1 MTASEFKTRWE
12 RELGKY
18 LQERDPSHANGKY
31 RGACHQYII
40 DCDEQD
46 KLSLIVQDNIL
57 DDVLGMRQDFKD
69 LIGKPHKAAHF
80 LNSSQIVCY
89 NFFRRMMGNGVYN
102 DTKLRCYGHPTAEML
117 SFVKQKIGAEISSSA
132 KCVFEYEDKN
142 IREEF
147 RRLVEN
153 GKGEKSNYDFY
164 IEDGDIRIFFEIKYT
179 ETSFGNWSRSQ
190 KTDEQIKNHCTYC
203 KDGYVPRIQKNIF
216 FTPEGKRMVADLKRD
231 EFAKSDLFFNKQY
244 QLYRNAMRA
253 DSTSYSVF
261 IFPEA
266 NPNPQEEFD
275 SFSNNLVPGQNHI
288 IALKWEDLQ
297 EFMSDEFKKK
307 YINFLLK

>member
-1 MTASEFKTRWE
+1 MCRKFSASPRIFASAANETVINKMSYICVIHSTLFLEMTASEFKTRWE

-164 IEDGDIRIFFEIKYT
+164 IEDGDIRIF
-179 ETSFGNWSRSQ
+179 
-190 KTDEQIKNHCTYC
+190 
-203 KDGYVPRIQKNIF
+203 
-216 FTPEGKRMVADLKRD
+216 LKSNTLKPHSATGLEAR
-231 EFAKSDLFFNKQY
+231 KQMN
-244 QLYRNAMRA
+244 R
-253 DSTSYSVF
+253 
-261 IFPEA
+261 
-266 NPNPQEEFD
+266 
-275 SFSNNLVPGQNHI
+275 
-288 IALKWEDLQ
+288 
-297 EFMSDEFKKK
+297 
-307 YINFLLK
+307 